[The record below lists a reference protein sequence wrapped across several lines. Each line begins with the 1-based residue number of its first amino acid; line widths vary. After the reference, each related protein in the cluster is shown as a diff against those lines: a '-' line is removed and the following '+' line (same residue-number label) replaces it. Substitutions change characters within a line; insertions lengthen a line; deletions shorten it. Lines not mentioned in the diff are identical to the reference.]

1 MGIKNFRIV
10 TPDIDE
16 HMERELPPEEL
27 VRRISAEKARAVR
40 EQAGMDAVVIAA
52 DTVVALDGAV
62 LGKPADELE
71 AFKMLS
77 TLSGC
82 RHQVYT
88 GLTVLRGEERHT
100 VSEETTVAFRELSEE
115 EISCYIQTGEPMD
128 KAGAYGIQGFGALL
142 IEGIQGITTTM
153 SWACPCAAWA
163 ASCASSAWTACA
175 CGGGRAGQRLRE
187 RERTDVKDFF
197 RHNGILILIAAILLA
212 LVTAVV
218 SMLFGGVADPLSN
231 LVGILTTPVRNGIT
245 AVTNWA
251 EEKYNDAFELEQ
263 MKEELAGLKQ
273 RNAELEAQARE
284 AEAAL
289 QENERLRN
297 LLELQPKEWSCDKA
311 AAMVTARST
320 SNWESTLTIGKG
332 SAAGIAVDDCVVDE
346 YWNLV
351 GVVAEVGENWA
362 TVRTLVDSD
371 TEMGGQLA
379 RTGGAAILEG
389 DFALMGEGRLKLT
402 YLPEN
407 SELIAG
413 DLVTTSGR
421 GGGIPRRTG
430 GRARGG
436 GAHRCLRHDPL
447 RRHCAGDRSGRP
459 PAGLCD
465 HRLYR

>member
-1 MGIKNFRIV
+1 M
-10 TPDIDE
+10 
-16 HMERELPPEEL
+16 
-27 VRRISAEKARAVR
+27 
-40 EQAGMDAVVIAA
+40 
-52 DTVVALDGAV
+52 
-62 LGKPADELE
+62 
-71 AFKMLS
+71 
-77 TLSGC
+77 
-82 RHQVYT
+82 
-88 GLTVLRGEERHT
+88 
-100 VSEETTVAFRELSEE
+100 
-115 EISCYIQTGEPMD
+115 
-128 KAGAYGIQGFGALL
+128 
-142 IEGIQGITTTM
+142 
-153 SWACPCAAWA
+153 
-163 ASCASSAWTACA
+163 
-175 CGGGRAGQRLRE
+175 
-187 RERTDVKDFF
+187 KDFF

-362 TVRTLVDSD
+362 RVATVADSGL
-371 TEMGGQLA
+371 ELGGQLA

-389 DFALMGEGRLKLT
+389 DFALMGEGKLKLS

-407 SELIAG
+407 AELIAG

-421 GGGIPRRTG
+421 GGVY
-430 GRARGG
+430 
-436 GAHRCLRHDPL
+436 
-447 RRHCAGDRSGRP
+447 
-459 PAGLCD
+459 PAGLVAGHVEEVRTD
-465 HRLYR
+465 ASGMTRYAVIAPETDLDGLQQVFVITDFTVNE